1 MVMKGCTCVPES
13 DVLARAGAIA
23 IRRIERADLA
33 QIARFEFTVSIVE
46 PLTDRALLSRA
57 FDETGFWT
65 LDSGAVAITES
76 ESGRF
81 IGTMQFYRAAPCIHG
96 YELGYI
102 LHEPADRGRG
112 FAPPAVRLF
121 SDYLF
126 HERPGH
132 YRQQL
137 MIEAWN
143 VASWKTAERAGFVR
157 EGLLRSSGFGSG
169 DPADCYVYSR
179 TRKDWHEER
188 TSRMGMPAD

>member
-1 MVMKGCTCVPES
+1 MS
-13 DVLARAGAIA
+13 DTKVLATAGAVA

-46 PLTDRALLSRA
+46 PLTDPAHLAGA
-57 FDETGFWT
+57 FEETGFW
-65 LDSGAVAITES
+65 DSDAGAVAIVEVA
-76 ESGRF
+76 SGRL

-102 LHEPADRGRG
+102 LHEPADRGHG

-126 HERPGH
+126 QERPDH

-143 VASWKTAERAGFVR
+143 VASWKTAERSGFVR
-157 EGLLRSSGFGSG
+157 EGLLRSSGFGAS
-169 DPADCYVYSR
+169 DPADCFIYSR

-188 TSRMGMPAD
+188 TSRMGVPAN